1 MNKIGIAGKAVVS
14 ADIAHITA
22 SLNDLSALCGNRSI
36 DLHKRHV
43 DIAVIPHSDSAQ
55 GASRAVCKDTNREES
70 RLSSRE
76 IEVMRWVKMGKTNH
90 EISCIL
96 TISVFTV
103 KNHLHRIFFK
113 LDALN
118 RTHAV
123 AIFERTGQLGI

>member
-1 MNKIGIAGKAVVS
+1 MDKIGIAGKAVAS
-14 ADIAHITA
+14 SDIAHIAAGMT
-22 SLNDLSALCGNRSI
+22 DLGALCGSQ
-36 DLHKRHV
+36 LGASYKRHV
-43 DIAVIPHSDSAQ
+43 NLAASPDSDSAH
-55 GASRAVCKDTNREES
+55 GTSRPVCRDTDRGEA

-76 IEVMRWVKMGKTNH
+76 IEIMRWVKMGKTNH
-90 EISCIL
+90 EIGCIL

-123 AIFERTGQLGI
+123 AIFERTGQPGI